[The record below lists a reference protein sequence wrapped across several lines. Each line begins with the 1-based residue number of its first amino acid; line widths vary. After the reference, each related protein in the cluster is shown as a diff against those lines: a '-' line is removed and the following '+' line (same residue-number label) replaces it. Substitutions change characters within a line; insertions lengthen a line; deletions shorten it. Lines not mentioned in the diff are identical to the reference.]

1 MRYMKAVIVVI
12 FFTATVL
19 NAQNAK
25 NLSYVGG
32 YYGGPSYAI
41 TTLDS
46 LVVMGSGAT
55 IDFAILKNNTL
66 LTKSSFPIQTIV
78 RNLKIFE
85 KHLYVAADDGLY
97 IIDITDINFPKLKN
111 YFPTESKCTSVD
123 LQNNKIFLVESL
135 AGMHIIDSSELER
148 LTHVT
153 TFKPDSLRNLS
164 KVFVKDTLA
173 YLCDSKGSLSIV
185 NIKQISNPHL
195 QSVQNFSYRYHP
207 TSIALKGN
215 YAFVGTEERNNLITS
230 GRLFVVNVTQPS
242 SPKIEKSYGI
252 PGDMYSAA
260 TDIVILDSLL
270 FMSYRN
276 DVIQGVE
283 IYNIST
289 LSFPKLVNS
298 LDYGMNNTIITA
310 TNYSISLTSGLLF
323 VSEGT
328 NGVTAHNVADLSKI
342 SKVISYQTNAR
353 INELISKGNVLY
365 AACGDSGFKLFDYS
379 ALPIIKNI
387 SKPLNRV
394 HYGSTYSIASQDS
407 LAFLACRVGGAG
419 IQVYSLKDENTYSEI
434 GSNYEGEGNKI
445 IVKGNYAYLA
455 SRFYGLFVFDISLPT
470 NPKKMFN
477 SEFDISGNDLF
488 IYDSFCYLATS
499 NKSIIE
505 YDISNNKAV
514 KEVRRIKVD
523 GNALNTIVKDNIL
536 LVAVGSKGVQ
546 ITSIGNFEQSI
557 IFNENF
563 TNVRRIAVDKNYLF
577 VVDDI
582 RGLLVYDIKDVFH
595 PIEVA
600 FHKLNMIA
608 TNILIVNDLVF
619 LSQGDGGFSVY
630 KNLISSNIGKRKN
643 IPYEYSLFQNYP
655 NPFNPETT
663 INYSIPKSE
672 HVTLKVFDVLGREV
686 AMLVDEYKQAG
697 SYKVKFDTRH
707 ASTELSM
714 TTGVYFY
721 WLKAGSYLETKK
733 MLLLK

>member
-1 MRYMKAVIVVI
+1 M
-12 FFTATVL
+12 VL
-19 NAQNAK
+19 DAQSSK
-25 NLSYVGG
+25 NISFIGG

-46 LVVMGSGAT
+46 LVIIGSGAT
-55 IDFAILKNNTL
+55 IDFTILNNSTL
-66 LTKSSFPIQTIV
+66 LFKSNFTIRTIV

-97 IIDITDINFPKLKN
+97 IIDITDINFPKLKS
-111 YFPTESKCTSVD
+111 YFPTGSKCTSVD
-123 LQNNKIFLVESL
+123 LQSDRIFLAESL
-135 AGMHIIDSSELER
+135 TGMHIIDSSELEH
-148 LTHVT
+148 LTLVT

-164 KVFVKDTLA
+164 KVCVKDSLA

-185 NIKQISNPHL
+185 NVRQTSNPYV

-207 TSIALKGN
+207 TSIAIKGN
-215 YAFVGTEERNNLITS
+215 YVFVGTEERNNIITS
-230 GRLFVVNVTQPS
+230 GKLFVVNVSEPS
-242 SPKIEKSYGI
+242 TPKIEKSFGI

-260 TDIVILDSLL
+260 TDILIQDSLL

-289 LSFPKLVNS
+289 LPTPKLVNS
-298 LDYGMNNTIITA
+298 ISYGPNNTIITA
-310 TNYSISLTSGLLF
+310 TNYSISLTNGLLF
-323 VSEGT
+323 VSEAT
-328 NGVTAHNVADLSKI
+328 NGVTAHNVADLSKVN
-342 SKVISYQTNAR
+342 KVISYQTNAR

-365 AACGDSGFKLFDYS
+365 AACGESGFKLFDYS
-379 ALPIIKNI
+379 SLPVIKNI
-387 SKPLNRV
+387 SKPLNRI
-394 HYGSTYSIASQDS
+394 HYGSVNSVSVQDS

-419 IQVYSLKDENTYSEI
+419 IQVYSLKDKNTHSEI

-455 SRFYGLFVFDISLPT
+455 SRFHGLYVFDISLPM
-470 NPKKMFN
+470 NPKKIFN

-499 NKSIIE
+499 NNGIIE
-505 YDISNNKAV
+505 YDISKNEAV

-536 LVAVGSKGVQ
+536 LVAVGSKEIQ
-546 ITSIGNFEQSI
+546 ITSLSNVEQSI

-577 VVDDI
+577 VVDDN
-582 RGLLVYDIKDVFH
+582 RGLLVYDIKDIFH
-595 PIEVA
+595 PMEVA
-600 FHKLNMIA
+600 FHKLSMVA
-608 TNILIVNDLVF
+608 MNILIVNDLIF

-630 KNLISSNIGKRKN
+630 KNLISSNIEERKN
-643 IPYEYSLFQNYP
+643 IPYEYSLSQNYP

-663 INYSIPKSE
+663 IEYTIPVETRHSATGGSSLQ
-672 HVTLKVFDVLGREV
+672 HVTLKVYDVLGKEV
-686 AMLVDEYKQAG
+686 ATLVDEYKQPG
-697 SYKVKFDTRH
+697 NYKVTFNAGH
-707 ASTELSM
+707 AKRSRSIPSS
-714 TTGVYFY
+714 VYFY
-721 WLKAGSYLETKK
+721 QLTAGSCVQTKK
-733 MLLLK
+733 LLLLK